1 MLKKLVLWGTY
12 SVFLGLLL
20 AGAMYRTSVKLGD
33 GEQNQNRGN
42 QYRQESYGTGGGQS
56 ASESA
61 IVSAQAEEHTNE
73 IKETSIVASQ
83 VLDISNRGITLQLV
97 NGSTVS
103 VMGRAWRYA
112 QTLGFTTQV
121 SNTLW
126 LEGFY
131 ESDRFEILRMTNLET
146 KQSIS
151 LRDETGHPL
160 WNGN

>member
-1 MLKKLVLWGTY
+1 MLKKLVLWGIY
-12 SVFLGLLL
+12 SAFLGLLL

-42 QYRQESYGTGGGQS
+42 QSRQESYGTGGNQS

-61 IVSAQAEEHTNE
+61 VLNAQAEEGANE
-73 IKETSIVASQ
+73 LKETIIVASQ
-83 VLDISNRGITLQLV
+83 VLDINNRGITLQLTD
-97 NGSTVS
+97 GQTISLT
-103 VMGRAWRYA
+103 GRAWRYA
-112 QTLGFTTQV
+112 QALGFGTQIGD
-121 SNTLW
+121 TLW

-131 ESDRFEILRMTNLET
+131 EGDRFEIMRMTHLKMN
-146 KQSIS
+146 QSIT